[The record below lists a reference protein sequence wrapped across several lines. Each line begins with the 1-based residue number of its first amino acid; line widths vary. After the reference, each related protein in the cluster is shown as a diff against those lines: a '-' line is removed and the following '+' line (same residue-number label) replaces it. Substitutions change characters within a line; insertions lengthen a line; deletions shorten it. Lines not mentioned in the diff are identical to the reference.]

1 LIVADLEIRTIDPFD
16 TDAFDAW
23 HATYY
28 AADAFGRSGAESPWQ
43 LEELRVFHQ
52 ADHPN
57 LRIVALAG
65 VADGVVVAAGWVK
78 LPLLDNT
85 DHAEIGVWTHPDH
98 RGRGHGSAMLA
109 RIEQL
114 SAEEGRTVLDAE
126 ACYPYD
132 APADGA
138 GHPNADF
145 LVRRGFRYGLGDVN
159 RRLDLPVSDEL
170 LAELAAK
177 AAPHHAAYTLRS
189 FVAPVPDDLAVAF
202 AALSATLMTE
212 APLGELEREPENPDV
227 AVLRAGE
234 ETLAR
239 QGRTKY
245 TTVAMAED
253 GQLAGFTDLLMSVH
267 DPGRVFQWGTLVP
280 RAHRGHRLGLAL
292 KVANLAFLQG
302 LRPDARLVTTYNAEV
317 NEHMIGVN
325 EQLGFRP
332 VERLGE
338 FQKRL

>member
-1 LIVADLEIRTIDPFD
+1 MDIQVVDPFD
-16 TDAFDAW
+16 VALFDAW
-23 HATYY
+23 HATYFV
-28 AADAFGRSGAESPWQ
+28 ADSFQRSGAESPWQ

-57 LRIVALAG
+57 LKTMVLAG
-65 VADGVVVAAGWVK
+65 LVDGVVVCAGELK

-85 DHAEIGVWTHPDH
+85 DHAEVGVWTHPEH
-98 RGRGHGSAMLA
+98 RGRGYGSAVLA

-114 SAEEGRTVLDAE
+114 SADEGRTVLDAE

-159 RRLDLPVSDEL
+159 RRLDLPVSHEL

-177 AAPHHAAYTLRS
+177 AALHHATYTLRS
-189 FVAPVPDDLAVAF
+189 FVAPVPEDLAVAF
-202 AALSATLMTE
+202 AALSASLMTE
-212 APLGELEREPENPDV
+212 APLGELEREAENPDV
-227 AVLRAGE
+227 HVMRVGE
-234 ETLAR
+234 ETLRR

-245 TTVAMAED
+245 TTVAIADD
-253 GQLAGFTDLLMSVH
+253 GELAGFTDLIMSEH

-317 NEHMIGVN
+317 NAHMIGVN

>member
-1 LIVADLEIRTIDPFD
+1 MDIQPVDPFD
-16 TDAFDAW
+16 TEAYDAW
-23 HATYY
+23 HATYF
-28 AADAFGRSGAESPWQ
+28 AADSFERSGAESPWQ
-43 LEELRVFHQ
+43 LEESRVFHQ
-52 ADHPN
+52 SDLPN
-57 LRIVALAG
+57 LKTTVLAG
-65 VADGVVVAAGWVK
+65 RVDGVVVASGELK
-78 LPLLDNT
+78 LPVLDNT
-85 DHAEIGVWTHPDH
+85 DHAGIGAWTHPDH
-98 RGRGHGSAMLA
+98 RGRGYGSAMLA
-109 RIEQL
+109 RLEQL
-114 SAEEGRTVLDAE
+114 SRHEGRTVLDAE

-132 APADGA
+132 APPDGG
-138 GHPNADF
+138 GHPYADF
-145 LVRRGFRYGLGDVN
+145 LVRRGYRYGIGDVN

-177 AAPHHAAYTLRS
+177 AAPHHAAYTLKS
-189 FVAPVPDDLAVAF
+189 FVGPVPDDLAVAY
-202 AALSATLMTE
+202 AALSASLITE

-227 AVLRAGE
+227 SVLRANE

-245 TTVAMAED
+245 TTVATADD
-253 GQLAGFTDLLMSVH
+253 GELAGFTDLIMSEH

-292 KVANLAFLQG
+292 KVANLGFLQA

-317 NEHMIGVN
+317 NRHMIGVN
-325 EQLGFRP
+325 ERLGFRP

>member
-1 LIVADLEIRTIDPFD
+1 MEIVRVDPFD
-16 TDAFDAW
+16 SEGFDAW
-23 HATYY
+23 HATYFL
-28 AADAFGRSGAESPWQ
+28 ADSFGRSGAESPWQ

-57 LRIVALAG
+57 LRTEVLAG
-65 VADGVVVAAGWVK
+65 MVGEVVVTAGELK

-98 RGRGHGSAMLA
+98 RGHGYGSAMLA
-109 RIEQL
+109 RVEQL
-114 SAEEGRTVLDAE
+114 ARDEGRTVFDAE

-132 APADGA
+132 VPADGA
-138 GHPNADF
+138 GHPDADF
-145 LVRRGFRYGLGDVN
+145 LVRRGYRYGLGDVN

-177 AAPHHAAYTLRS
+177 AAPHHTAYTLRS
-189 FVAPVPDDLAVAF
+189 FVGAVPDDLAVAL
-202 AALSATLMTE
+202 AALSAALITE
-212 APLGELEREPENPDV
+212 APLGALEREPENPEV
-227 AVLRAGE
+227 SVLRAGE
-234 ETLAR
+234 QTMAR
-239 QGRTKY
+239 MGRTKY
-245 TTVAMAED
+245 TTVAVAED
-253 GQLAGFTDLLMSVH
+253 GLAGYTELIMSEH
-267 DPGRVFQWGTLVP
+267 DPGRVYQWGTLVP

-317 NEHMIGVN
+317 NTHMIGVN

-338 FQKRL
+338 FQKRV

>member
-1 LIVADLEIRTIDPFD
+1 MADLEIRTIDPFD
-16 TDAFDAW
+16 TDAFDTW
-23 HATYY
+23 HATYFT
-28 AADAFGRSGAESPWQ
+28 ADSFARSGAESPWQ

-52 ADHPN
+52 TDHPN
-57 LRIVALAG
+57 LRTAVLAG
-65 VADGVVVAAGWVK
+65 VADGVVVTTGELK

-85 DHAEIGVWTHPDH
+85 DHAEIGVWTHPGH
-98 RGRGHGSAMLA
+98 RGRGYGSAMLA
-109 RIEQL
+109 RLEQL
-114 SAEEGRTVLDAE
+114 SSVEGRTVLDAE
-126 ACYPYD
+126 ASYPYD

-159 RRLDLPVSDEL
+159 RRLDLPVSDEQ

-189 FVAPVPDDLAVAF
+189 FVAPVPEDLAVAF
-202 AALSATLMTE
+202 AALSASLMTE
-212 APLGELEREPENPDV
+212 APLGELEREPENPAV
-227 AVLRAGE
+227 SVLRAGE

-245 TTVAMAED
+245 TTVATADD
-253 GQLAGFTDLLMSVH
+253 GQLAGFTDLIMSEHV
-267 DPGRVFQWGTLVP
+267 PGRVFQWGTLVP
-280 RAHRGHRLGLAL
+280 REHRGYRLGLAL
-292 KVANLAFLQG
+292 KVANLAFLQD
-302 LRPDARLVTTYNAEV
+302 LRPDAQLVSTYNAEV

>member
-1 LIVADLEIRTIDPFD
+1 MEIVEVDPFD
-16 TDAFDAW
+16 TGAFDAW
-23 HATYY
+23 HATYFV
-28 AADAFGRSGAESPWQ
+28 ADSFERSGAESPWQ

-52 ADHPN
+52 RDHPN
-57 LRIVALAG
+57 LRTAVLAG
-65 VADGVVVAAGWVK
+65 TDGGAVVTAGELK

-98 RGRGHGSAMLA
+98 RGRGYGSAMLV
-109 RIEQL
+109 RLEQL
-114 SAEEGRTVLDAE
+114 ARNEGRTVLDAQ

-132 APADGA
+132 VPADGA
-138 GHPNADF
+138 GHPHAEF
-145 LVRRGFRYGLGDVN
+145 LVRRGYRYGLGDVN

-170 LAELAAK
+170 LAELAAT
-177 AAPHHAAYTLRS
+177 AARHHTAYTLRS
-189 FVAPVPDDLAVAF
+189 FVGAVPDDLGVGF
-202 AALSATLMTE
+202 AALSSSLITE

-227 AVLRAGE
+227 SVLRAGE
-234 ETLAR
+234 ETLRR

-245 TTVAMAED
+245 TTVAVADD
-253 GQLAGFTDLLMSVH
+253 GLLAGYTELIMSEH
-267 DPGRVFQWGTLVP
+267 DPGRVYQWGTLVP

-302 LRPDARLVTTYNAEV
+302 LRTDARLVTTYNAEV
-317 NEHMIGVN
+317 NTHMIGVN

-338 FQKRL
+338 FQKRV